1 MSGNNSTMFG
11 PKIVSAGRG
20 ASWFFEGFEFFTKD
34 WPAWL
39 GVTIILFVLT
49 LFVSIIPVGNLVF
62 IILLPTFFAGFML
75 GCKEQDQGDKFTIG
89 HLFTGFTRNFVQLLI
104 LGVLHTV
111 GLLIIAICMGGILVV
126 LLGGMDAF
134 LNTIG
139 SLIDAFMERNFLQLI
154 EQISNFSQAILIA
167 DLVGLALYMPLL
179 MLVWFAPALVALADL
194 TAIEAIKKS
203 FTGCLL
209 NVMPY
214 TIYSLVGLAL
224 SILATLPLGVGW
236 LILFPVTTI
245 SIFISYQDVFENTA
259 E

>member
-1 MSGNNSTMFG
+1 MGGNNSAMFE
-11 PKIVSAGRG
+11 PKVVPAGRG
-20 ASWFFEGFEFFTKD
+20 ASWLFESFEFFTKD

-39 GVTIILFVLT
+39 GVTIILFLLT
-49 LFVSIIPVGNLVF
+49 LLVSIIPLVNLVF

-75 GCKEQDQGDKFTIG
+75 GCKEQEQGDEFMIG

-139 SLIDAFMERNFLQLI
+139 GLIDAFMGKNFLQLI
-154 EQISNFSQAILIA
+154 EQISNFSQIILIA

-179 MLVWFAPALVALADL
+179 MLVWFAPALVALADQ
-194 TAIEAIKKS
+194 TAIEAMKNS

-214 TIYSLVGLAL
+214 TIYGLVGLVL
-224 SILATLPLGVGW
+224 SILATLPLAVGW

-245 SIFISYQDVFENTA
+245 SIYLSYQDVFESTA

>member
-1 MSGNNSTMFG
+1 MSSNNLTMFR
-11 PKIVSAGRG
+11 PKVVSAGRG
-20 ASWFFEGFEFFTKD
+20 ASWLFEGFEFFTKD
-34 WPAWL
+34 WLAWL
-39 GVTIILFVLT
+39 GVTIIFFVLT
-49 LFVSIIPVGNLVF
+49 LFVSIIPLGNLVF

-75 GCKEQDQGDKFTIG
+75 GCKQQAQGHKFTIG
-89 HLFTGFTRNFVQLLI
+89 HLFTGFTRNFSQLLI
-104 LGVLHTV
+104 LGVLHTI
-111 GLLIIAICMGGILVV
+111 GLLIIAICMGAILVV

-139 SLIDAFMERNFLQLI
+139 GLIDAFKDRNYLQLI

-179 MLVWFAPALVALADL
+179 MLVWFAPALVVLADL
-194 TAIEAIKKS
+194 TAIEAMQKS

-214 TIYSLVGLAL
+214 TIYSLVGLLLA
-224 SILATLPLGVGW
+224 ILATLPLAVGW
-236 LILFPVTTI
+236 LILFPVTII
-245 SIFISYQDVFENTA
+245 SIFISYQDVFESTA